1 MNSSDK
7 IKLRKISTQELIERK
22 EEILR
27 SLPTMAHVIHGSLI
41 TRDIKCGK
49 QNCHCATGDGHM
61 SLYLSSF
68 YHGQT
73 GMVYVPAIWET
84 WIREGI
90 ENYGVMQ
97 DMLLELTELNL
108 ELFRR
113 REKE

>member
-1 MNSSDK
+1 MKFSDK
-7 IKLRKISTQELIERK
+7 NTLRKASTQELTERR

-27 SLPTMAHVIHGSLI
+27 SLPSMEHVIHGSLI
-41 TRDIKCGK
+41 TRAIKCGK
-49 QNCHCATGDGHM
+49 PNCRCATGDGHM

-73 GMVYVPAIWET
+73 GMDYVPTAWET

-90 ENYGVMQ
+90 ENYGVIQ
-97 DMLLELTELNL
+97 ELLLELTELNL

-113 REKE
+113 RKKE